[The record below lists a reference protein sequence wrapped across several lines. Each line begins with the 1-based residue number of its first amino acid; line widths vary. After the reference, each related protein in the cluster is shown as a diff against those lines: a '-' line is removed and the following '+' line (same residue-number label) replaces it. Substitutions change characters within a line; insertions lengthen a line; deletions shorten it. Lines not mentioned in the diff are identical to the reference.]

1 MNHGNQTDIVRDP
14 FNRLNIP
21 GRARRQ
27 RRRAPKHPPPGSP
40 SRLRANAVAR
50 EPNCL
55 VQRLRLRGVQE
66 RPFTVRGRHVADA
79 LLDFRFDLGVLI
91 EPSDDLL
98 ISING
103 AKMATGGDSFI
114 ALFVPKTAR
123 D

>member
-1 MNHGNQTDIVRDP
+1 
-14 FNRLNIP
+14 
-21 GRARRQ
+21 
-27 RRRAPKHPPPGSP
+27 
-40 SRLRANAVAR
+40 
-50 EPNCL
+50 
-55 VQRLRLRGVQE
+55 
-66 RPFTVRGRHVADA
+66 
-79 LLDFRFDLGVLI
+79 VLI